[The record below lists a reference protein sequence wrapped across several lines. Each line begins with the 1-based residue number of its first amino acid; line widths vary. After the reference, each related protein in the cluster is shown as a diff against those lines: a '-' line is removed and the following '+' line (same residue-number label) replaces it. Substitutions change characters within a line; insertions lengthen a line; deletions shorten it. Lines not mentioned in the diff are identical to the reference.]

1 MRKRN
6 IKKWRLSVWQ
16 AVFMALVF
24 SFLGSVKVNA
34 SQIYDVS
41 GGEIDKEINKVIN
54 EEIDKGM
61 NGEADEEI
69 NRGSDVATNGK
80 TDMNP
85 GVRIP
90 EKSLTKRIPLNAET
104 VTQIPK
110 YIAEEG
116 ILYVLD
122 ETAITI
128 EETGYGSSEGA
139 DVVTTQ
145 KTIEA
150 LPDNDLA
157 RIEKTIVYEG
167 ITCKLLCVSYEITSR
182 DVEGIPD
189 KYTAVCEYGG
199 LKKYSNSYAVDWEAV
214 VRYDA
219 YGRNKYPE
227 EQAGGYEYKYGN
239 FWQKNTRGL
248 ADKSKEPGDTEKED
262 TPDKPQ
268 HKLLVRK
275 TPLKDQEW
283 DGWKYLFLLMGIFLV
298 AGILC
303 ALVYAVYHTLSNSA
317 FLFSLTRH
325 KKYRYIGHLR
335 LKEKGG
341 NCCVSL
347 TERVISKAEILSFKI
362 KIPEKTVKKA
372 GKGMLMV
379 QCPGEKTIMLI
390 LGKEI
395 VFVLERA

>member
-41 GGEIDKEINKVIN
+41 GGEISKEIN
-54 EEIDKGM
+54 EEIDKGIDKGM
-61 NGEADEEI
+61 NGEADGEI
-69 NRGSDVATNGK
+69 DRGSDVATNGE
-80 TDMNP
+80 TGINP
-85 GVRIP
+85 GVKIP

-110 YIAEEG
+110 YIAEG
-116 ILYVLD
+116 DILYVLD
-122 ETAITI
+122 ETTIII

-139 DVVTTQ
+139 DAVTTQ

-189 KYTAVCEYGG
+189 QYTAVCEYGG

-219 YGRNKYPE
+219 YERNKYPE
-227 EQAGGYEYKYGN
+227 EQKGGYEYRYRN
-239 FWQKNTRGL
+239 FWQKNTKGT
-248 ADKSKEPGDTEKED
+248 ANNSEESKDTEKED
-262 TPDKPQ
+262 IPDKPQ

-275 TPLKDQEW
+275 TPLKDQERN
-283 DGWKYLFLLMGIFLV
+283 GWKYLFLLMGIFLV

-303 ALVYAVYHTLSNSA
+303 ALVYALYNTLSNSA
-317 FLFSLTRH
+317 FLFSLTRQN
-325 KKYRYIGHLR
+325 KYRYIGRLR

-341 NCCVSL
+341 DCCVSL
-347 TERVISKAEILSFKI
+347 TERVISRAEILSFKI

-379 QCPGEKTIMLI
+379 QCPGGKTIMLI
-390 LGKEI
+390 LGREI